1 MTNLARCKDCAALTL
16 DTDEDAARHR
26 GWHIDYDKKFRNT
39 RNAAVEARD
48 NLDGLRLTV
57 KNLQDALDTAEPTE
71 DPITVQDMPT
81 DDELGL
87 ETTTEPDDQTAPATD
102 DQPASTYTEDH
113 DANTIQVD
121 NFTAPVATDGISGI
135 YTPQRNMIG

>member
-48 NLDGLRLTV
+48 TLDSLRLAV
-57 KNLQDALDTAEPTE
+57 KKLQDALDTSEPAD
-71 DPITVQDMPT
+71 DPITVQDMPS

-87 ETTTEPDDQTAPATD
+87 ETTTDLDTISQYADDNIANTVALDPDDVPTTHTPAI
-102 DQPASTYTEDH
+102 TYGPGL
-113 DANTIQVD
+113 A
-121 NFTAPVATDGISGI
+121 
-135 YTPQRNMIG
+135 

>member
-57 KNLQDALDTAEPTE
+57 KTLQDALDTAEPTE

-87 ETTTEPDDQTAPATD
+87 ETTTEPDDQAVPVTD
-102 DQPASTYTEDH
+102 DQPASTYATDN
-113 DANTIQVD
+113 DANTVQLN
-121 NFTAPVATDGISGI
+121 NFTASDITDGISGV
-135 YTPQRNMIG
+135 YAPNRNMI